1 MNHLN
6 FSWVIEGKLAGHRAP
21 SEPDLPWLKQQ
32 GILALVRMAEKHD
45 TRVTSPQVAQ
55 LGLWDCHEPVQ
66 DFAPPSRG
74 QIDNMIDFIKESLA
88 AGRPVGVSCGA
99 GLGRT
104 GTILACYLVSI
115 GFGADSAVQEVRA
128 RRPGSIETKAQ
139 EEAVR
144 GYASRQWALPSP
156 NMAPHTKPASEK
168 PPLRPS

>member
-32 GILALVRMAEKHD
+32 GILALVRMAEKQD
-45 TRVTSPQVAQ
+45 TRVASTQVAQ

-66 DFAPPSRG
+66 DFAPPNRG
-74 QIDNMIDFIKESLA
+74 QIDNMIDFIKGSLA
-88 AGRPVGVSCGA
+88 AGRPVGVSCGV

-115 GFGADSAVQEVRA
+115 GIDPDSAVQTVRSK
-128 RRPGSIETKAQ
+128 RPGSVETKEQ

-144 GYASRQWALPSP
+144 AYASRQ
-156 NMAPHTKPASEK
+156 
-168 PPLRPS
+168 